1 MDSEEGT
8 PPHDDKGV
16 SPPHD
21 DKGVSPPHD
30 ELGEAGIERVEPLG
44 FERAPPFLHETLAG
58 LITKHKDNEY
68 VYGRLVNYIENLLPV
83 ALDNATETNKLREER
98 RIKLSANR
106 DEFTSSFLQKNNYF
120 YSPQTELFL
129 HYDGLHFVLHNED
142 DIQHQILTTISSEK
156 CLREWKHKVNKNII
170 KRIKE
175 RSPLNAIPESV
186 TIQFVINALC
196 PSIFPTRNQT
206 KYFLTIIGE
215 CLAHKT
221 CDNVPPLIYI
231 FPLPLKEI
239 IREIG
244 NQCYTYF
251 GLPNIFTN
259 IKFKYYDHTYNDCR
273 LLAIERTSGRKKI
286 EIPLI
291 FTKYMLDFLCVAA
304 HYATRYGTADKF
316 LNQCN
321 ENKLIE
327 HALFLKKNT
336 PESIVGKFIEK
347 SLTLTVCSSSTID
360 FKNMIFLWKKY
371 LDECGIPN
379 IIFQEALKTFL
390 KAKLVYDE
398 TKENFMGVTSIQ
410 LPVVSQFIK
419 FWEENIIENEGIIVD
434 GIISDENDE
443 LEIDEFCALFK
454 QWTNI
459 GKSAINDS
467 LIIELIQHFYPDVV
481 IEDNKYILHVKCK
494 LWNKKVE
501 VVNALKLF
509 QTYQQLNAANAIN
522 SNAINSNAI
531 NSNAINSNAI
541 ISINAANSA
550 NSNANVIYEVYDFY
564 WSLHKQNRLVSKRY
578 FEKISIG
585 IIMDDIDIKLP

>member
-1 MDSEEGT
+1 MESKEGLGVSL
-8 PPHDDKGV
+8 GV

-30 ELGEAGIERVEPLG
+30 ELGEAGIERVEPFG
-44 FERAPPFLHETLAG
+44 IERAVPFAEPLFLHETLAG

-98 RIKLSANR
+98 RNKLSANR
-106 DEFTSSFLQKNNYF
+106 DEFTFTFLQKNNYF

-196 PSIFPTRNQT
+196 PSIFPTRNQC

-221 CDNVPPLIYI
+221 CENASPLIYI

-259 IKFKYYDHTYNDCR
+259 IKFKFYDHTYNDCR

-286 EIPLI
+286 DIPLI

-304 HYATRYGTADKF
+304 HYATRYGTSDKF

-321 ENKLIE
+321 EAKLVE

-336 PESIVGKFIEK
+336 PESIVNKFIEK
-347 SLTLTVCSSSTID
+347 SLTLTICSSTTVNPSSTID

-371 LDECGIPN
+371 IDECGIPN

-398 TKENFMGVTSIQ
+398 TKECFMGVTSIH

-419 FWEENIIENEGIIVD
+419 FWEETIIENEGNGEETESTAVTGDDIN
-434 GIISDENDE
+434 SDE
-443 LEIDEFCALFK
+443 LEIDELCALFK
-454 QWTNI
+454 QWTSI
-459 GKSAINDS
+459 GKAAINDT
-467 LIIELIQHFYPDVV
+467 LLIELIQHFYPDIV

-494 LWNKKVE
+494 LWNKRVE
-501 VVNALKLF
+501 VVNAMKLF
-509 QTYQQLNAANAIN
+509 QTYQQLNAINTNTNA
-522 SNAINSNAI
+522 
-531 NSNAINSNAI
+531 
-541 ISINAANSA
+541 
-550 NSNANVIYEVYDFY
+550 IYEVYDFY
-564 WSLHKQNRLVSKRY
+564 CSLHKQNRVVSKRY
-578 FEKISIG
+578 FEKIAIG
-585 IIMDDIDIKLP
+585 IIMDDIDIKMP

>member
-1 MDSEEGT
+1 MDIEEGT
-8 PPHDDKGV
+8 LGVSLGV

-30 ELGEAGIERVEPLG
+30 DMEKIEPEAGIERAEPSG
-44 FERAPPFLHETLAG
+44 IERAEPSGIERAEPFGIERAPPFLHEILSG
-58 LITKHKDNEY
+58 LITKHKANEY

-215 CLAHKT
+215 CLAYKT
-221 CDNVPPLIYI
+221 FDNSSPLIYI

-304 HYATRYGTADKF
+304 HYATRYGSADKF

-321 ENKLIE
+321 ETKLIE

-398 TKENFMGVTSIQ
+398 NKESFMGVTSIQ

-419 FWEENIIENEGIIVD
+419 FWEENIIENE

-481 IEDNKYILHVKCK
+481 IEDNKYILHIKCK
-494 LWNKKVE
+494 LWNKRVE

-509 QTYQQLNAANAIN
+509 QTYQKLNAANAV
-522 SNAINSNAI
+522 
-531 NSNAINSNAI
+531 NSNAI
-541 ISINAANSA
+541 ISINDANANAANS
-550 NSNANVIYEVYDFY
+550 NVIYEVYDFY

-578 FEKISIG
+578 FEKIAIG

>member
-1 MDSEEGT
+1 MDNEEGT
-8 PPHDDKGV
+8 LGVSQGV

-21 DKGVSPPHD
+21 DDLEKIEP
-30 ELGEAGIERVEPLG
+30 EAG
-44 FERAPPFLHETLAG
+44 FERAEPFLHETLAG

-98 RIKLSANR
+98 RNKLSANR

-221 CDNVPPLIYI
+221 SDNAPPLIYI

-251 GLPNIFTN
+251 GMPNIFTN

-304 HYATRYGTADKF
+304 HYATRYGTADNF

-321 ENKLIE
+321 EAKLVE

-336 PESIVGKFIEK
+336 SESIVGKFIEK

-379 IIFQEALKTFL
+379 ILFQEALKTFL

-398 TKENFMGVTSIQ
+398 TKECFMGVTSIQ

-419 FWEENIIENEGIIVD
+419 FWEETIIENDGTNVEGTIVEGSIID
-434 GIISDENDE
+434 DDE
-443 LEIDEFCALFK
+443 LEIDELCALFK
-454 QWTNI
+454 QWTSV
-459 GKSAINDS
+459 GKALINDAF
-467 LIIELIQHFYPDVV
+467 IIELIQHFYPDVV
-481 IEDNKYILHVKCK
+481 IEDHKYILHVKCK
-494 LWNKKVE
+494 LWNKRVE
-501 VVNALKLF
+501 VVNAMKLF
-509 QTYQQLNAANAIN
+509 QTYQQLNTISIATNANTTNANAN
-522 SNAINSNAI
+522 T
-531 NSNAINSNAI
+531 
-541 ISINAANSA
+541 
-550 NSNANVIYEVYDFY
+550 IYEVYDFY
-564 WSLHKQNRLVSKRY
+564 CSLNKNKQNLLVSKRY
-578 FEKISIG
+578 FEKIAIDV
-585 IIMDDIDIKLP
+585 IIDDIKLP

>member
-1 MDSEEGT
+1 MDNEEGLGVS

-16 SPPHD
+16 STGVTPPHD
-21 DKGVSPPHD
+21 KLGVSPPHD
-30 ELGEAGIERVEPLG
+30 ELGEAGIERVEPFG
-44 FERAPPFLHETLAG
+44 IERAVPFAEPFFLHETLAG

-68 VYGRLVNYIENLLPV
+68 VYGRVVNYIENLLPV

-98 RIKLSANR
+98 RNKLSANR
-106 DEFTSSFLQKNNYF
+106 DEFTFTFLKKNNYF

-196 PSIFPTRNQT
+196 PSIFPTRNQC

-221 CDNVPPLIYI
+221 CENASPLIYI

-259 IKFKYYDHTYNDCR
+259 IKFKFYDHTYNDCR

-286 EIPLI
+286 DIPLI

-304 HYATRYGTADKF
+304 HYATRYGTSDKF

-321 ENKLIE
+321 EAKLVE

-336 PESIVGKFIEK
+336 PESIVNKFIEK
-347 SLTLTVCSSSTID
+347 SLTLTICSSTTVNPSSTID

-398 TKENFMGVTSIQ
+398 TKECFMGVTSIH

-419 FWEENIIENEGIIVD
+419 FWEETIIENEGTGEETAASGDDIN
-434 GIISDENDE
+434 SDE
-443 LEIDEFCALFK
+443 LEIDELCALFK
-454 QWTNI
+454 QWTSI
-459 GKSAINDS
+459 GKAAINDT
-467 LIIELIQHFYPDVV
+467 LIIELIQHFYPDIV

-494 LWNKKVE
+494 LWNKRVE
-501 VVNALKLF
+501 VVNAMKLF
-509 QTYQQLNAANAIN
+509 QAYQQLNAINTNTNA
-522 SNAINSNAI
+522 
-531 NSNAINSNAI
+531 
-541 ISINAANSA
+541 
-550 NSNANVIYEVYDFY
+550 IYEVYDFY
-564 WSLHKQNRLVSKRY
+564 CSLHKQNRLVSKRY
-578 FEKISIG
+578 FEKIAIG
-585 IIMDDIDIKLP
+585 IIMDDIDIKMP

>member
-1 MDSEEGT
+1 MDSKEGL
-8 PPHDDKGV
+8 
-16 SPPHD
+16 
-21 DKGVSPPHD
+21 GVSPPHD
-30 ELGEAGIERVEPLG
+30 ELGEAGIERALPFEEP
-44 FERAPPFLHETLAG
+44 FFLHETLAG

-98 RIKLSANR
+98 RNKLSANR
-106 DEFTSSFLQKNNYF
+106 DEFTFTFLQKNNYF

-196 PSIFPTRNQT
+196 PSIFPTRNQS

-221 CDNVPPLIYI
+221 CENASPLIYI

-259 IKFKYYDHTYNDCR
+259 IKFKFYDHTYNDCR

-286 EIPLI
+286 DIPLI

-304 HYATRYGTADKF
+304 HYATRYGTSDKF

-321 ENKLIE
+321 EAKLVE

-336 PESIVGKFIEK
+336 PESIVNKFIEK
-347 SLTLTVCSSSTID
+347 SLTLTICSSTTVNPSSTID

-398 TKENFMGVTSIQ
+398 TKECFMGVTSIH

-419 FWEENIIENEGIIVD
+419 FWEETIIENEGTGEETAASGDDIN
-434 GIISDENDE
+434 SDE
-443 LEIDEFCALFK
+443 LEIDELCALFK
-454 QWTNI
+454 QWTSI
-459 GKSAINDS
+459 GKAAINDT
-467 LIIELIQHFYPDVV
+467 LIIELIQHFYPDIV

-494 LWNKKVE
+494 LWNKRVE
-501 VVNALKLF
+501 VVNAMKLF
-509 QTYQQLNAANAIN
+509 QTYQQLNAINTNTNA
-522 SNAINSNAI
+522 
-531 NSNAINSNAI
+531 
-541 ISINAANSA
+541 
-550 NSNANVIYEVYDFY
+550 IYEVYDFY
-564 WSLHKQNRLVSKRY
+564 CSLHKQNRLVSKRY
-578 FEKISIG
+578 FEKIAIG
-585 IIMDDIDIKLP
+585 IIMDDIDIKMP